1 MYYYWTHYTK
11 EQVIGDNIWR
21 RAVADHFGLGMVLD
35 ESNGTFIIGDDVYII
50 GFNFDDED
58 MTINGK
64 VYEDENEI
72 ADDYCELNSQ
82 LSLEMLKPYIKEGKD
97 NPYCS
102 FDLSKHNLD
111 IDEIASDVVAEND
124 LVYSMNKLADADIH
138 PLMCSISWYNNED

>member
-64 VYEDENEI
+64 VYEDETEI
-72 ADDYCELNSQ
+72 ADECCELNSQ

-97 NPYCS
+97 NPYFGIDCRMVL
-102 FDLSKHNLD
+102 LSKSRL
-111 IDEIASDVVAEND
+111 IVS
-124 LVYSMNKLADADIH
+124 
-138 PLMCSISWYNNED
+138 